1 MFRRYARERS
11 HDCQRGTQ
19 FSQRWELTEMVGQT
33 PGLRGSPW
41 TRRSAT
47 KQADEGVGC
56 GPGGPPHFQCKLRDI
71 GKTECVCHECRV
83 IS

>member
-1 MFRRYARERS
+1 MSLSFPKARNR
-11 HDCQRGTQ
+11 
-19 FSQRWELTEMVGQT
+19 TETVGQP
-33 PGLRGSPW
+33 PGLRGSPLAPPVANEF
-41 TRRSAT
+41 SSNQT

-71 GKTECVCHECRV
+71 GQTECVCHECRV